1 MIFYLSCTGNT
12 KWAATQIAHA
22 TGERMLYLP
31 DVRDVHSYTLYD
43 GERLGF
49 CFPVHG
55 WRPPVMLRDFI
66 SKLNI
71 TNARGHYTYAV
82 CTAGDDIGETM
93 DILQGDL
100 AAVGLHADSVYSLI
114 MPESYVGLPLMD
126 VDKPLAEKR
135 KKEKAAADL
144 QEYMRDI
151 VDRRCGIS
159 RLVRG
164 RWPKIN
170 SRVIGSVFVRHLVTD
185 QHFRVDSEK
194 CTRCGRCASL
204 CPAHDIDGGRGKQP
218 RWLHNGR
225 CLNCFACYH
234 HCPTR
239 AIAFGWMTKGKGQ
252 YYYERCTDRN
262 NK

>member
-12 KWAATQIAHA
+12 KWAATQIAQA

-31 DVRDVHSYTLYD
+31 DVLSVHSYTLTD
-43 GERLGF
+43 NERLGF

-55 WRPPVMLRDFI
+55 WRPPLMLRQFI
-66 SKLNI
+66 SQLSIANPH
-71 TNARGHYTYAV
+71 GHYTYAV

-93 DILQGDL
+93 DILQADL
-100 AAVGLHADSVYSLI
+100 ASVGIHLDSAYSLI
-114 MPESYVGLPLMD
+114 MPESYVGLPFMD

-144 QEYMRDI
+144 SEHMSDI
-151 VDRRCGIS
+151 VERRRGKS
-159 RLVRG
+159 KLVKG
-164 RWPKIN
+164 RWPKTN
-170 SRVIGSVFVRHLVTD
+170 SRILGHVFAKHLVSD
-185 QHFRVDSEK
+185 RLFRVESDRCS
-194 CTRCGRCASL
+194 RCGRCASL
-204 CPAHDIDGGRGKQP
+204 CPAHDIDGGSGKTPQ
-218 RWLHNGR
+218 WLHNGH
-225 CLNCFACYH
+225 CLTCFACYH

-252 YYYERCTDRN
+252 YYYERRTDRK